1 MKSRRIVI
9 EKFGRPESVATLQL
23 GDIPDP
29 AHGEVCIR
37 TRFAPVN
44 PADLN
49 IMEGTYGT
57 LPVIP
62 AVIGN
67 ESVGIVEH
75 CGAGVTEF
83 GVGDVVMPMLGLG
96 HWAELVNVPQESL
109 VKLPKEISLPQAA
122 MLRVN
127 PATAWL
133 LLTNLTTLQPGD
145 WIVQNASN
153 SAVGIAVLQL
163 ARSQGW
169 HVLNL
174 VRREGAAAVCTA
186 AGADHV
192 LLESDPNF
200 KEQARQMLQGNRPRL
215 ALNAVGGES
224 ALRLASLLDDGGHH
238 ITFGAM
244 SRQKLSIPNRF
255 LIFNNLTFSGFWLS
269 KWMQRATREA
279 IQSLYQM
286 LASKMADKELVMPV
300 EKIYPVEEISTALVH
315 AQQAERSGK
324 ILIHW

>member
-1 MKSRRIVI
+1 MKSRCIAV
-9 EKFGRPESVATLQL
+9 EKFGRPEVVAAVRED
-23 GDIPDP
+23 DIPDP
-29 AHGEVCIR
+29 APGEVCVR
-37 TRFAPVN
+37 THFAPVN

-57 LPVIP
+57 LPVLP

-67 ESVGIVEH
+67 ESVGIVAH

-83 GVGDVVMPMLGLG
+83 EVGDVVMPMLGAG
-96 HWAELVNVPQESL
+96 HWAEFVNVPQERL
-109 VKLPKEISLPQAA
+109 VKLPKEISLLQAA

-133 LLTNLTTLQPGD
+133 LLTNCATLQPGD

-153 SAVGIAVLQL
+153 SAVGIAVMQL

-169 HVLNL
+169 RVLNL
-174 VRREGAAAVCTA
+174 VRREAAAAICTA
-186 AGADHV
+186 AGAEHVVVESGPDFKDH
-192 LLESDPNF
+192 
-200 KEQARQMLQGNRPRL
+200 ARKILNGHRVHL

-238 ITFGAM
+238 VTFGAM

-269 KWMQRATREA
+269 KWMQRATRDEM
-279 IQSLYQM
+279 QSLYQM
-286 LASKMADKELVMPV
+286 LARKMADQELVLPV
-300 EKIYPVEEISTALVH
+300 EKIYPVGEISTALVH